1 MDVTTM
7 IDATTARIIPHG
19 DIDHTAMPKLRAVI
33 DALPRDV
40 TELVWDLND
49 TPFLDSA
56 GLHLLTDP
64 SPAGTPQRRTR
75 VTGLGP
81 QPQELFRTAEE
92 LFPYLELSSLLPN
105 GRPQAA
111 AS

>member
-1 MDVTTM
+1 MNVTTM

-19 DIDHTAMPKLRAVI
+19 DIDHTALPKLRAVI

-64 SPAGTPQRRTR
+64 TPAGTPQRHTR

-81 QPQELFRTAEE
+81 QQWELFRTAEE
-92 LFPYLELSSLLPN
+92 LFPHLGLSSLLQD
-105 GRPQAA
+105 GRLQAA
-111 AS
+111 A